1 MGKKLAGCRG
11 GGSLMPDGIPGGG
24 MPGIGMPGCQP
35 IGGGG
40 MYARP
45 LGGKFGGRVIF
56 DG

>member
-1 MGKKLAGCRG
+1 
-11 GGSLMPDGIPGGG
+11 MPDGIPGGG